1 MTAEQCK
8 SLLIQ
13 AICSILMKC
22 KNDKYRIAILP
33 QEDIMPSITIEVPD
47 KIEIEAQQS
56 EVNQVPGET
65 SKMDVEAD
73 IETTIWVPDEFHERL
88 SLQTMDNVEDVKQ
101 FYTNNYHILTG
112 QNGVLKFMYS
122 VLLTKVIMSNESL
135 AFSIITRL

>member
-33 QEDIMPSITIEVPD
+33 QEDIVPSITIEVPD